1 MRVKK
6 KILIE
11 KNKIRRKTIRR
22 NEELSS
28 IFPELLTSV
37 LHAGFISDSNRYI
50 SEIGVISLLEPC
62 SMTDNCYEIYC
73 IEGNLFDYVERYC
86 TLDEAENRI
95 KKLLL

>member
-1 MRVKK
+1 VRVNK

-11 KNKIRRKTIRR
+11 NNKIRRKTIRR

-28 IFPELLTSV
+28 IFPP
-37 LHAGFISDSNRYI
+37 GFISDSNRYS

-73 IEGNLFDYVERYC
+73 IEGNLFDDVERYC